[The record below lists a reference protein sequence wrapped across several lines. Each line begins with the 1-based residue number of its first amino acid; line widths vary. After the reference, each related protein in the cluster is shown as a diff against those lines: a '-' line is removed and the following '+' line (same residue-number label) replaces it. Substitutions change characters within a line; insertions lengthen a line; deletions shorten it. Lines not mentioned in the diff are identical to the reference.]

1 MRICAALI
9 CAALLSACAVP
20 GEVPVAPA
28 EARQDR
34 IAREC
39 RVLEMAHGVMAAR
52 GESPAPDILVGCPGH
67 EALRDAMSM
76 AQMSAATRR
85 ANAAVPP
92 ARVRAMGGRADM
104 VYRRMITRG
113 VSPDVA
119 ARMAET
125 PEFAAASL

>member
-1 MRICAALI
+1 MRIIAALI
-9 CAALLSACAVP
+9 CAALLSACAAP
-20 GEVPVAPA
+20 GQVPVTPA

-39 RVLEMAHGVMAAR
+39 RVLEMAHGEMATR
-52 GESPAPDILVGCPGH
+52 GENPAPDILVGCPGH
-67 EALRDAMSM
+67 EALRDEMTM

-92 ARVRAMGGRADM
+92 AQVGALGGRADM

-113 VSPDVA
+113 VSPAVA
-119 ARMAET
+119 ARMAGT